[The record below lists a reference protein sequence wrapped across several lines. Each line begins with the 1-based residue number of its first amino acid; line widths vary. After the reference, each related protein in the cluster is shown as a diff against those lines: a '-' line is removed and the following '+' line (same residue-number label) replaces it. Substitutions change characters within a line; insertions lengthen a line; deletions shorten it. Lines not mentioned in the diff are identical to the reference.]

1 MELESGDDVA
11 VGTDDLPVKRDP
23 VVSLLSPV
31 IGTQPLVWSQDHRLA
46 VCTSTS
52 LAMMELVCD
61 VQSSKQEL
69 ILHRSSIP
77 VPSDSHELQVGPAQ
91 EQAKAIERISS
102 HPDPTLRQ
110 AFLLD
115 RVIDPLGLASK
126 GVKNASWS
134 PFGCDSS
141 GRCLLACLTLDNRLT
156 IHHSHKRLTWNLLVD
171 LTKKYGDMLQERGY
185 AKKDDKP
192 PQKNLR
198 DFEEL
203 QRRFQMQTPLRMKW
217 SSIYTVKQVQ
227 ADNMCVDVEMVLL
240 AVLMENG
247 DLVLWKFV
255 LPFENGADVVFYD
268 VIESEVSRP
277 SDLAWW
283 EYENAGRRMSGLIV
297 GSELGTLQ
305 IMPVSMVGVKGYFTL
320 RHPVILWK
328 ECDQIAVE
336 NIMCV
341 SLVHPIQK
349 VSCSLIVASRGCY
362 IYWCL
367 LMISPTGLNVY
378 NSHVVGLHSLP
389 VVSLA
394 VTKRGVVYTCSMDGW
409 IKKLTPKFTEKTLI
423 FNQENM
429 LGPEFLAER
438 RLHAIALSCNG
449 AYIALA
455 STQGLVD
462 MFHPIHRTY
471 QVHFIALKSPETAAG
486 LLLKSC
492 MQNLYKQADLL
503 DLVRWNILKNKSI
516 PEALQQELDQKIQ
529 EVDSAYLWRFKLFL
543 FRILYQSLQTPPTDH
558 YWKPS
563 HEASKTLL
571 KEEEDGEEAEDLE
584 KEYSEA
590 GAFNGMKQETPEEKM
605 EQVKACINS
614 VEAHLVRENM
624 KKVLGVV
631 YLNTRITENTCIPTL
646 GMAEHLSKDT
656 SDKDAKVLIGHIK
669 KKMHKQTFSE
679 HCSLCQDVLP
689 FTDHKQAVCE
699 NGHMWFRCV
708 LSYQACQALTFR
720 RCLLQDSIS
729 GLPAPDDPQ
738 WIKKILQAPCL
749 LCDSPMI

>member
-1 MELESGDDVA
+1 M
-11 VGTDDLPVKRDP
+11 
-23 VVSLLSPV
+23 SP
-31 IGTQPLVWSQDHRLA
+31 QDHRLA

-52 LAMMELVCD
+52 LAMMELLCD
-61 VQSSKQEL
+61 AQSSKQEL
-69 ILHRSSIP
+69 ILHRTSIP
-77 VPSDSHELQVGPAQ
+77 VPSESYGLRVGAAQ
-91 EQAKAIERISS
+91 EQVKAIEHLTS
-102 HPDPTLRQ
+102 HLDPTSRQ
-110 AFLLD
+110 AFLMD
-115 RVIDPLGLASK
+115 RVIDPLGIAPK
-126 GVKNASWS
+126 GVKSASWS
-134 PFGCDSS
+134 PFGCDSH
-141 GRCLLACLTLDNRLT
+141 GRCLIACLTLDHRLT
-156 IHHSHKRLTWNLLVD
+156 IHRSHKNLTWSLLVD

-192 PQKNLR
+192 PQKNIC

-217 SSIYTVKQVQ
+217 SSIYTVKHVQ
-227 ADNMCVDVEMVLL
+227 ADNMCVDAEMVLL

-268 VIESEVSRP
+268 VIESKVSRP
-277 SDLAWW
+277 SDLEWW

-297 GSELGTLQ
+297 GSESGTLK

-320 RHPVILWK
+320 RHPVTLWK
-328 ECDQIAVE
+328 ECDQIAVD
-336 NIMCV
+336 NITCV
-341 SLVHPIQK
+341 PLVHPIQK
-349 VSCSLIVASRGCY
+349 LNCSLIVASRGCY

-367 LMISPTGLNVY
+367 LMISPTGLNVH

-394 VTKRGVVYTCSMDGW
+394 VSNHGVVYTCSMDGW
-409 IKKLTPKFTEKTLI
+409 IKKLTPQFTEKTLI
-423 FNQENM
+423 FNKENM
-429 LGPEFLAER
+429 LGPDFLDQR
-438 RLHAIALSCNG
+438 RVHGITLSCNG

-471 QVHFIALKSPETAAG
+471 QVHFIAVKSPETAAG
-486 LLLKSC
+486 LVLKSPT
-492 MQNLYKQADLL
+492 QNLYKQADLL
-503 DLVRWNILKNKSI
+503 DLIRWNVLKNKSI

-529 EVDSAYLWRFKLFL
+529 GEDSSYLWRFKLFL
-543 FRILYQSLQTPPTDH
+543 VRILYQSLQSPLTDH

-563 HEASKTLL
+563 QEVGKTLM
-571 KEEEDGEEAEDLE
+571 KEDGDGEEEEDLYGEASAV
-584 KEYSEA
+584 K
-590 GAFNGMKQETPEEKM
+590 GMKQM
-605 EQVKACINS
+605 EQVKALINS
-614 VEAHLVRENM
+614 VETHLVRKNM

-646 GMAEHLSKDT
+646 AVAEHLSKDT
-656 SDKDAKVLIGHIK
+656 SDKDAQILIGHIK
-669 KKMHKQTFSE
+669 KKMHKQTFQE

-738 WIKKILQAPCL
+738 WIKNILQAPCS